1 MIITIFGSCRQ
12 DSLYNYYDITSIRE
26 QLTYPHYS
34 KEAVQAVQFCKGDI
48 SSSNTQHL
56 FRSGILKQ
64 QPIKSEEFLNEY
76 NATDLFVVEIA
87 SRAYYKYKGQ
97 YVHHILTEPR
107 YRFHDISNIEV
118 GRLSDSDIEADL
130 LALKRLFYPKPFV
143 IVTHIYTRTHGT
155 RYELVELL
163 KRLCLKHN
171 IYILDPVVATK
182 DFNSNLLY
190 EKEDVISH
198 YTRYGHSIIGEKYR
212 EFIDGV
218 WSDYR
223 RHKNLMIM

>member
-1 MIITIFGSCRQ
+1 MIITIFGSCHQ

-64 QPIKSEEFLNEY
+64 QPIKSEEFLSEY

-87 SRAYYKYKGQ
+87 SRAYYKYKGN
-97 YVHHILTEPR
+97 YVHHILTESR
-107 YRFHDISNIEV
+107 YRFHDISNIEI
-118 GRLSDSDIEADL
+118 GTLSDSDIEEDL
-130 LALKRLFYPKPFV
+130 LALKRLFYPKPFI
-143 IVTHIYTRTHGT
+143 IVTHIYTRLYGA

-171 IYILDPVVATK
+171 IYLLDPVVATK
-182 DFNSNLLY
+182 DVSSDLLY

-212 EFIDGV
+212 EFIEKLMA
-218 WSDYR
+218 DYR